1 MQKSENIDQLAT
13 AACAALRH
21 IGHPIKNKKNPHFK
35 NTYADLLQVV
45 ECTREDLLKHGLWL
59 VQVPDSLDGFETP
72 VPGVTTMIVHE
83 SGQFISFTVAMP
95 DKPQQFGSGFTYLR
109 RYGQQ
114 GICDIV
120 AEEDDDAEATTGRST
135 KKEIRETPEENW

>member
-1 MQKSENIDQLAT
+1 MQKSENIDELA
-13 AACAALRH
+13 AAAVQALKQV
-21 IGHPIKNKKNPHFK
+21 GHPIKNKINPHYK

-45 ECTREDLLKHGLWL
+45 ECTREDLLKQGLCL
-59 VQVPDSLDGFETP
+59 MQVPDGDGI
-72 VPGVTTMIVHE
+72 TTMLVHE
-83 SGQFISFTVAMP
+83 SGQFLSFTATMP

-120 AEEDDDAEATTGRST
+120 AEEDDDAEAT
-135 KKEIRETPEENW
+135 RETTKETIKENW